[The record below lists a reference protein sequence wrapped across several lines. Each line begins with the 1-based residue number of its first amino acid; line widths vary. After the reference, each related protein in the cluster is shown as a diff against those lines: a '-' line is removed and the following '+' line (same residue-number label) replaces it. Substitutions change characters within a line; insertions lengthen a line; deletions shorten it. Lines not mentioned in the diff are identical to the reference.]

1 MLFFLISVKSLMLS
15 RCVQYLGLRYLSQL
29 QLQPQLEFRGEWIDS
44 YIDGSKMRYFSSA
57 LRTTYVYNSIGV
69 VGALMMLVVGIVVSI
84 YVIRFT
90 ITPEV
95 GDSNAQTIA
104 SVANAVQIQVLN
116 YIYSSVA
123 HKLTER
129 ENRRYKKF
137 SFVFSPINSII
148 F

>member
-1 MLFFLISVKSLMLS
+1 MLS